1 MSALNQNLMFNTGSG
16 KMYPWALPSGST
28 PVHVARAVLGGLTK
42 RLQERLLEM
51 GMPADRVP
59 EEARGDY

>member
-1 MSALNQNLMFNTGSG
+1 MCALNQNLMFSTGSG

-28 PVHVARAVLGGLTK
+28 PMHVARAVLGGLTQ

-51 GMPADRVP
+51 GMSADREL
-59 EEARGDY
+59 EEARGYY